1 MGIKKLDK
9 KNFIFQISQYGFFTE
24 QFPECFNSAS
34 FARALDE
41 LIPLVASSKGQ
52 AKKGNRNTT
61 SPTTLST
68 YKNDI
73 SRRVLSV
80 PNPEAFLRLA
90 KFMQEHWNEINEYAY
105 SSNSLSPIT
114 FVRVYAQGE
123 AEELLNS
130 ESLRERF
137 KIRSDFVVSIKNCIR
152 ASLGYKYRLS
162 VDISNCYNSL
172 YTHSVTW
179 AICGK
184 DKAKEYLRTKS
195 PAEIQRDYEIADCI
209 DAFTRFQKNNETNG
223 IIVGPYTSRIV
234 SEIVLAR
241 IDKELKQK
249 GLHFKRYVD
258 DYKMYF
264 RTESQAQ
271 ESLPIIEKV
280 LNEYNLSLNTSK
292 TVIQKYPYEII
303 LNLKDSFEKAFIEE
317 GVFGVLNMA
326 ATLFSSGEKGAYKY
340 ALKYIKDMALTG
352 EDIYLIIPTLINIML
367 IDPRYGKYVTQYLK
381 KNLSYREK
389 EKLTNVFNNELTSS
403 IDGQLQ
409 QETLL
414 FIQLIKDLN
423 FKIQGSNVVKILKS
437 DNDFA
442 IIIALDL
449 WKNSKELVIRTK
461 TEAREINKAIDWLL
475 LKLNGEKLSGSRWL
489 LLYEMSV
496 NKLVSSKKMPT
507 IEMDDFFSKMF
518 DLKVS
523 FYNSNKKN

>member
-1 MGIKKLDK
+1 MGTKKLDK
-9 KNFIFQISQYGFFTE
+9 KNFLFQISQYGFFTE
-24 QFPECFNSAS
+24 QFPECFNSGS
-34 FARALDE
+34 FAKALDE

-52 AKKGNRNTT
+52 AKKGNKNTT

-90 KFMQEHWNEINEYAY
+90 KFIQEHWNDINEYAY

-114 FVRVYAQGE
+114 FIRVYAHGE

-130 ESLRERF
+130 ESLRECF
-137 KIRSDFVVSIKNCIR
+137 KIRSDFIVSIKKCIR
-152 ASLGYKYRLS
+152 ASLGYKYRLN

-195 PAEIQRDYEIADCI
+195 PVEIQGDYEIADCL

-271 ESLPIIEKV
+271 ESLPVIEKV

-303 LNLKDSFEKAFIEE
+303 LNFKDSFEKAFSDE

-326 ATLFSSGEKGAYKY
+326 ASLFSSGEKGAYKY
-340 ALKYIKDMALTG
+340 ALKYIKGMSLSE
-352 EDIYLIIPTLINIML
+352 EDVFLIIPTLINIML
-367 IDPRYGKYVTQYLK
+367 IDPRYGKYITHYLK
-381 KNLSYREK
+381 RNLSHIKK
-389 EKLTNVFNNELTSS
+389 EKLTNVFNNELSSS

-414 FIQLIKDLN
+414 FVQLIKDLN
-423 FKIQGSNVVKILKS
+423 LQIQGSNIIKILKS

-442 IIIALDL
+442 IIVALDL
-449 WKNSKELVIRTK
+449 WKNSKDLVVRTK
-461 TEAREINKAIDWLL
+461 TEAREINKAVDWLL
-475 LKLNGEKLSGSRWL
+475 LQLNGEKMSGSRWL

-507 IEMDDFFSKMF
+507 LELNDFFEKML
-518 DLKVS
+518 DLNVS
-523 FYNSNKKN
+523 FYDAKL